1 MIKDATLQAAKLFF
15 LGTELSLSLA
25 VFAGS

>member
-1 MIKDATLQAAKLFF
+1 MIKDATLQAAKWFL
-15 LGTELSLSLA
+15 LGTELSPSLA